1 MDQQTFAP
9 TCPLPGELG
18 YSLPAHYYTSQD
30 IFEQEKKTIFARN
43 WICVMHRSQVAE
55 NNQYATA
62 SVAGENVFV
71 VRGRDGVLRGFYNVC
86 PHRAHE
92 LFAEGA
98 GKAKNVITCPYH
110 AWSFGLD
117 GKLIH
122 VRNGEN
128 VPGFC
133 KDNAGLTPVRVEEF
147 CGLIFV
153 NLDMDAT
160 PLAELAPGLN
170 ADIRARCPD
179 VDKLVPAMR
188 LSYTMKANWKVVVD
202 NYLECLHCQTAH
214 PALVDSIAMETYRH
228 VVHGIYTSQ
237 VGKTRSGSEAFTYDS
252 GAPNTDFAAYWMW
265 PNVTLNVLPGDG
277 NYGVFYMFPVD
288 ADTTIQHFEFY
299 FRDATPTEEQQQL
312 IDYYKNVLK
321 PEDLSIVESVQRGLK
336 SRGYRNGQGPLLVSD
351 DKTSAIGEHG
361 VQHFQQMVLDALAA

>member
-18 YSLPAHYYTSQD
+18 YTLPAHYYTSQD

-92 LFAEGA
+92 LFAEGS
-98 GKAKNVITCPYH
+98 GRAKNVITCPYH

-153 NLDMDAT
+153 NLDMNAT

-179 VDKLVPAMR
+179 VDKLVPAIR

-252 GAPNTDFAAYWMW
+252 GAPNTDFAAYWLW

>member
-18 YSLPAHYYTSQD
+18 YTLPAHYYTSQD

-92 LFAEGA
+92 LFAEGS
-98 GKAKNVITCPYH
+98 GRAKNVITCPYH

-179 VDKLVPAMR
+179 VDKLVPAIR

-252 GAPNTDFAAYWMW
+252 GAPNTDFAAYWLW

>member
-55 NNQYATA
+55 NNQYTTA

-228 VVHGIYTSQ
+228 VVHGLYTSQ

-252 GAPNTDFAAYWMW
+252 GAPNTDFAAYWLW